1 MLLLL
6 NDDSGQPMGV
16 GDTASPSSVIYAPS
30 RFCYRLDD
38 SICSALVLLFPAF
51 GTRHTFYAD
60 RAAAAFLKIFTI
72 FSGN

>member
-16 GDTASPSSVIYAPS
+16 GDTASPSSVIYS
-30 RFCYRLDD
+30 MTR
-38 SICSALVLLFPAF
+38 SALGTRSSFS